1 MTFYKIYVVILMELE
16 MLKKINIKVII
27 DSFTL
32 LIIAAAVG
40 TIVSFVAQLFMI
52 SAKNIYQFLFYNDD
66 FILTLDIGSVS
77 LNMIPLLICVP
88 CSIIVGLLMYS
99 LKLPRWFG
107 PADTIYAAHH
117 RAGTLDLKGGFGST
131 LASFISIS
139 GGASVGIY
147 GPLVHFGATV
157 SSFIRKQSFIPKIPH
172 DIIIGSGVA
181 AAISAGFGAPI
192 AGIIFAHE
200 TVLRHFSMKAVAALA
215 ISSMAANFFAKEIGI
230 VNPPLLL
237 SAITFEMSEILTSL
251 ALIGPLA
258 AIIAICFM
266 KLIVF
271 LGTIPS
277 KIKLQPWQAPL
288 IAGFACGLC
297 GMIFSEILGLGTET
311 LMSVITSEQNI
322 KYLIALLVGKLILTS
337 LCIGFGFFGGT
348 FSPALFLGGVLG
360 ALIFQLPITSTNP
373 DLLSVLAVS
382 GMAAVSSSVI
392 GAPITAIILVLELT
406 GSYEYAIAATFPIVI
421 CSFITSR
428 TFGNSLF
435 DKQLISR
442 GIAIT
447 KGREQILLNEVLIND
462 YVDKKYTKLDVK
474 TSIDNAI
481 KILIKANTTEA
492 YIVLKDDKYIGKISL
507 INLINK
513 KRPSLINYI
522 EKKELIIDPSSNLM
536 FVIKKLAGFV
546 GESIPI
552 VNKKTGKMNGII
564 SENNVLKAYLEIS
577 NEINQIEKH

>member
-1 MTFYKIYVVILMELE
+1 

-88 CSIIVGLLMYS
+88 CSIIVGLLMYY

-157 SSFIRKQSFIPKIPH
+157 SSLIRRQSFIPKIPH

-200 TVLRHFSMKAVAALA
+200 TVLRHFSMRAVAALA

-311 LMSVITSEQNI
+311 LISVITSEQNI
-322 KYLIALLVGKLILTS
+322 KYLMALLVGKLILTS

-360 ALIFQLPITSTNP
+360 ALIFHLPITSTNP

-442 GIAIT
+442 GVAIT

-481 KILIKANTTEA
+481 KILIKANTTEG

-513 KRPSLINYI
+513 KSPSLINYI

>member
-1 MTFYKIYVVILMELE
+1 MTFNIIYVEFLMELK
-16 MLKKINIKVII
+16 MLKKTNIKVIL
-27 DSFTL
+27 DSFVL

-52 SAKNIYQFLFYNDD
+52 SAKNIYQFLFYNNN
-66 FILTLDIGSVS
+66 FILILDIGSVS

-88 CSIIVGLLMYS
+88 CSIMVGLLMYY

-266 KLIVF
+266 KLIIF
-271 LGTIPS
+271 FGTIPS

-322 KYLIALLVGKLILTS
+322 KYLFALLVGKLILTS
-337 LCIGFGFFGGT
+337 ICIGFGFFGGT

-373 DLLSVLAVS
+373 ELLSVLAVS

-462 YVDKKYTKLDVK
+462 YVDKKYTKLDIK

-481 KILIKANTTEA
+481 KILTKANTTEG
-492 YIVLKDDKYIGKISL
+492 YIILKDDKYVGKISL

-513 KRPSLINYI
+513 KKPGLINYI
-522 EKKELIIDPSSNLM
+522 EKKELVIDPSSNLM

>member
-1 MTFYKIYVVILMELE
+1 MF
-16 MLKKINIKVII
+16 KKTSIKAIKE
-27 DSFTL
+27 SLSL
-32 LIIAAAVG
+32 LIIAAIIG
-40 TIVSFVAQLFMI
+40 TIVSFVAQLFII
-52 SAKNIYQFLFYNDD
+52 SAKNIYD
-66 FILTLDIGSVS
+66 FIFNNNNFIITFDIGGVS
-77 LNMIPLLICVP
+77 LNLIPLIICVP
-88 CSIIVGLLMYS
+88 SSILVGLLMYY

-117 RAGTLDLKGGFGST
+117 KAGILDLKGGFGST

-157 SSFIRKQSFIPKIPH
+157 SSFIRRQTFIPKIPH

-181 AAISAGFGAPI
+181 AAISAGFGAPL

-200 TVLRHFSMKAVAALA
+200 TVLRHFSMRAVAALA
-215 ISSMAANFFAKEIGI
+215 IASMVANYSATEIGI
-230 VNPPLLL
+230 VSPPLLL
-237 SAITFEMSEILTSL
+237 TAIPFEMSSIITSL

-258 AIIAICFM
+258 AIVAIIFM
-266 KLIVF
+266 KSMIY
-271 LGTIPS
+271 LGSVPS
-277 KIKLQPWQAPL
+277 KLKLQSWQAPI

-311 LMSVITSEQNI
+311 LISVITNEQNLA
-322 KYLIALLVGKLILTS
+322 YLFALLIGKLILTS
-337 LCIGFGFFGGT
+337 ICIGFGFFGGT

-360 ALIFQLPITSTNP
+360 AIIFQLPITSINP

-442 GIAIT
+442 GVAIT
-447 KGREQILLNEVLIND
+447 KGREQILLNEVLIEN
-462 YVDKKYTKLDVK
+462 YVDKKFTKLSSN
-474 TSIDNAI
+474 TSVEKAI
-481 KILIKANTTEA
+481 KLLTKEKTTEG
-492 YIVLKDDKYIGKISL
+492 YIVSKENTYIGKISL
-507 INLINK
+507 LNLVNK
-513 KRPSLINYI
+513 KSVDIVDYKEINP
-522 EKKELIIDPSSNLM
+522 LIIDPNSSLI
-536 FVIKKLAGFV
+536 FVIKKLSKFV

-552 VNKKTGKMNGII
+552 VNKKTNKMIGII
-564 SENNVLKAYLEIS
+564 SENDVLKAYLDIS
-577 NEINQIEKH
+577 EEINQIEKH

>member
-88 CSIIVGLLMYS
+88 CSIMVGLLMYY

-215 ISSMAANFFAKEIGI
+215 ISSMAANFFANEIGI
-230 VNPPLLL
+230 VSPPLLL

-266 KLIVF
+266 KLIIF

-288 IAGFACGLC
+288 IAGFACGLF

-442 GIAIT
+442 GVAIT
-447 KGREQILLNEVLIND
+447 NGREQILLNEVLIND
-462 YVDKKYTKLDVK
+462 YVDKRYTKLDGK

-481 KILIKANTTEA
+481 KILTKANTTEG

-513 KRPSLINYI
+513 KKPGLINYI
-522 EKKELIIDPSSNLM
+522 EKKELVIDPSSTLM
-536 FVIKKLAGFV
+536 FVIKKLSSFV

-564 SENNVLKAYLEIS
+564 SENDVLKAYLEIS

>member
-1 MTFYKIYVVILMELE
+1 MTFCKIYVVILMELK
-16 MLKKINIKVII
+16 MLKKTNIKVII

-88 CSIIVGLLMYS
+88 CSIIVGLLMYY

-157 SSFIRKQSFIPKIPH
+157 SSLIRRQSFIPKIPH

-200 TVLRHFSMKAVAALA
+200 TVLRHFSMRAVAALA

-311 LMSVITSEQNI
+311 LISVITSEQNI

-360 ALIFQLPITSTNP
+360 ALIFHLPITSTNP

-442 GIAIT
+442 GVAIT

-481 KILIKANTTEA
+481 KILIKANTTEG

-513 KRPSLINYI
+513 KSPSLINYI
-522 EKKELIIDPSSNLM
+522 EKKELVIDPSSNLM

-577 NEINQIEKH
+577 SEINQIEKH

>member
-1 MTFYKIYVVILMELE
+1 MTFYKIYIVFLMELK
-16 MLKKINIKVII
+16 MLKKTNIKVII
-27 DSFTL
+27 DSFVL

-88 CSIIVGLLMYS
+88 CSIIVGLLMYY

-117 RAGTLDLKGGFGST
+117 RAGILDLKGGFGST

-157 SSFIRKQSFIPKIPH
+157 SSLIRKQSFIPKIPH

-311 LMSVITSEQNI
+311 LISVITNEQNI

-360 ALIFQLPITSTNP
+360 ALIFHLPITSTNP

-442 GIAIT
+442 GVAIT

-481 KILIKANTTEA
+481 KILIKANTTEG

>member
-1 MTFYKIYVVILMELE
+1 MF
-16 MLKKINIKVII
+16 KKTSIKTIK
-27 DSFTL
+27 DSLSL
-32 LIIAAAVG
+32 LIIAAIIG
-40 TIVSFVAQLFMI
+40 TIVSFVAQLFII
-52 SAKNIYQFLFYNDD
+52 SAKNIYEFIFNNND
-66 FILTLDIGSVS
+66 FILSFDVGGVS
-77 LNMIPLLICVP
+77 LNLIPLIVCVP
-88 CSIIVGLLMYS
+88 SSILVGLLMYY

-117 RAGTLDLKGGFGST
+117 KAGVLDLKGGFGST

-157 SSFIRKQSFIPKIPH
+157 SSFIRRQTFIPKIPH

-181 AAISAGFGAPI
+181 AAISAGFGAPL

-215 ISSMAANFFAKEIGI
+215 IASMAANYSATEIGI
-230 VNPPLLL
+230 VSPPLLL
-237 SAITFEMSEILTSL
+237 TAVPFEMSDILTSL

-258 AIIAICFM
+258 AVVAIIFM
-266 KLIVF
+266 KLMIY
-271 LGTIPS
+271 LGSLPP
-277 KIKLQPWQAPL
+277 KLKLQSWQAPI

-311 LMSVITSEQNI
+311 LISVITNEQNLV
-322 KYLIALLVGKLILTS
+322 YLLALLIGKLVLTS
-337 LCIGFGFFGGT
+337 ICIGFGFFGGT

-360 ALIFQLPITSTNP
+360 AIIFQLPITSINP

-442 GIAIT
+442 GVAIT
-447 KGREQILLNEVLIND
+447 KGREQILLNEVLIES
-462 YVDKKYTKLDVK
+462 YVEKKFTKLGTK
-474 TSIDNAI
+474 TSIEKAI
-481 KILIKANTTEA
+481 KLLTSEKTTEG
-492 YIVLKDDKYIGKISL
+492 YIVSKENTYIGKISL
-507 INLINK
+507 LNLVNKKGLNLID
-513 KRPSLINYI
+513 YA
-522 EKKELIIDPSSNLM
+522 EKKPLIIDPNSSLLS
-536 FVIKKLAGFV
+536 VIKKLSNFV

-552 VNKKTGKMNGII
+552 VNKKTNHMVGII
-564 SENNVLKAYLEIS
+564 SENDVLKAYLDIS
-577 NEINQIEKH
+577 EEINQIEKH

>member
-1 MTFYKIYVVILMELE
+1 
-16 MLKKINIKVII
+16 MLTKRSIKTIR
-27 DSFTL
+27 DSLALL
-32 LIIAAAVG
+32 LIAAVIG
-40 TIVSFVAQLFMI
+40 TIVSFVAQLFII
-52 SAKNIYQFLFYNDD
+52 SAKNIYD
-66 FILTLDIGSVS
+66 FIFNNNDIILTFDIGAVS
-77 LNMIPLLICVP
+77 LNLIPLIICVP
-88 CSIIVGLLMYS
+88 SSILVALLMYY

-117 RAGTLDLKGGFGST
+117 KAGILDLKGGFGST

-157 SSFIRKQSFIPKIPH
+157 SSFIRRQTFMPKIPH

-181 AAISAGFGAPI
+181 AAISAGFGAPL

-200 TVLRHFSMKAVAALA
+200 TVLRHFSMRAVAALA
-215 ISSMAANFFAKEIGI
+215 IASMAANYSATEIGI
-230 VNPPLLL
+230 VSPPLLL
-237 SAITFEMSEILTSL
+237 TAISFEMSDILTSL

-258 AIIAICFM
+258 AVIAIIFM
-266 KLIVF
+266 KSIIY
-271 LGTIPS
+271 LGSIPP
-277 KIKLQPWQAPL
+277 KLNLKSWQSPIL
-288 IAGFACGLC
+288 AGFACGIC
-297 GMIFSEILGLGTET
+297 GMFFSEVLGLGTET
-311 LMSVITSEQNI
+311 LMVVITSEQI
-322 KYLIALLVGKLILTS
+322 IGYLLALLIGKLFLTS
-337 LCIGFGFFGGT
+337 VCIGFGFFGGT

-360 ALIFQLPITSTNP
+360 AIIFQLPMTSINP

-442 GIAIT
+442 GVAIT
-447 KGREQILLNEVLIND
+447 KGREQILLNELLIEN
-462 YVDKKYTKLDVK
+462 YVDVNFTKFNLNTSINRAIKLCTENK
-474 TSIDNAI
+474 TS
-481 KILIKANTTEA
+481 EG
-492 YIVLKDDKYIGKISL
+492 YIVSKENIYIGKISL
-507 INLINK
+507 LNLVNKKGINLID
-513 KRPSLINYI
+513 YV
-522 EKKELIIDPSSNLM
+522 EKKPLIIDPKSSLIS
-536 FVIKKLAGFV
+536 VIKKLSNFV

-552 VNKKTGKMNGII
+552 VNKKTNVMIGII
-564 SENNVLKAYLEIS
+564 SENDVLKAYLDIS
-577 NEINQIEKH
+577 EEINQIEKH

>member
-1 MTFYKIYVVILMELE
+1 MTFNRIYVVFLMEPK
-16 MLKKINIKVII
+16 MLKKTNIKVII
-27 DSFTL
+27 DSFVL
-32 LIIAAAVG
+32 LMIAALVG

-66 FILTLDIGSVS
+66 FILTLDIGGVS

-157 SSFIRKQSFIPKIPH
+157 SSLIRRQSFIPKIPH

-215 ISSMAANFFAKEIGI
+215 ISSMAANFFANEIGI
-230 VNPPLLL
+230 VSPPLLL

-266 KLIVF
+266 KLIIF

-348 FSPALFLGGVLG
+348 FSPALFLGGMLG

-442 GIAIT
+442 GVAIT
-447 KGREQILLNEVLIND
+447 NGREQILLNEVLIND
-462 YVDKKYTKLDVK
+462 YVDKRYTKLDGK

-481 KILIKANTTEA
+481 KILTKANTTEG

-513 KRPSLINYI
+513 KKPGLINYI
-522 EKKELIIDPSSNLM
+522 EKKELVIDPSSNLM
-536 FVIKKLAGFV
+536 FVIKKLSSFV

-552 VNKKTGKMNGII
+552 VNKKTGKMKGII
-564 SENNVLKAYLEIS
+564 SENDVLKAYLEIS

>member
-1 MTFYKIYVVILMELE
+1 

-88 CSIIVGLLMYS
+88 CSIIVGLLMYF

-117 RAGTLDLKGGFGST
+117 RAGILDLKGGFGST

-215 ISSMAANFFAKEIGI
+215 ISSMAANFFANEIGI
-230 VNPPLLL
+230 VSPPLLL

-311 LMSVITSEQNI
+311 LISVITNEQNI

-360 ALIFQLPITSTNP
+360 ALIFHLPITSTNP

-442 GIAIT
+442 GVAIT

-481 KILIKANTTEA
+481 KILIKANTTEG

-522 EKKELIIDPSSNLM
+522 EKKELVIDPSSNLM

>member
-1 MTFYKIYVVILMELE
+1 MF
-16 MLKKINIKVII
+16 KKTSIKAIKE
-27 DSFTL
+27 SLSL
-32 LIIAAAVG
+32 LIIAAIIG
-40 TIVSFVAQLFMI
+40 TIVSLVAQLFII
-52 SAKNIYQFLFYNDD
+52 SAKNIYE
-66 FILTLDIGSVS
+66 FIFNNNNFIITFDIGGVS
-77 LNMIPLLICVP
+77 LNLIPLIICVP
-88 CSIIVGLLMYS
+88 SSILVGLLMYY

-117 RAGTLDLKGGFGST
+117 KAGILDLKGGFGST

-157 SSFIRKQSFIPKIPH
+157 SSFIRRQTFIPKIPH

-181 AAISAGFGAPI
+181 AAISAGFGAPL

-200 TVLRHFSMKAVAALA
+200 TVLRHFSMRAVAALA
-215 ISSMAANFFAKEIGI
+215 IASMVANYSATEIGI
-230 VNPPLLL
+230 VSPPLLL
-237 SAITFEMSEILTSL
+237 TAIPFEMSDILTSL

-258 AIIAICFM
+258 AIVAIIFM
-266 KLIVF
+266 KSMIY
-271 LGTIPS
+271 LGSVPS
-277 KIKLQPWQAPL
+277 KLKLQSWQAPI

-311 LMSVITSEQNI
+311 LISVITNEQNLA
-322 KYLIALLVGKLILTS
+322 YLFALLIGKLILTS
-337 LCIGFGFFGGT
+337 ICIGFGFFGGT

-360 ALIFQLPITSTNP
+360 AIIFQLPITSINP

-442 GIAIT
+442 GVAIT
-447 KGREQILLNEVLIND
+447 KGREQILLNEVLIEN
-462 YVDKKYTKLDVK
+462 YVDKKFTKLSSN
-474 TSIDNAI
+474 TSVEKAI
-481 KILIKANTTEA
+481 KLLTKEKTTEG
-492 YIVLKDDKYIGKISL
+492 YIVSKESTYIGKFSL
-507 INLINK
+507 LNLVNK
-513 KRPSLINYI
+513 KSADIVDYKEINP
-522 EKKELIIDPSSNLM
+522 LIIDPNSSLI
-536 FVIKKLAGFV
+536 FVIKKLSKFV

-552 VNKKTGKMNGII
+552 VNKKTNKMIGII
-564 SENNVLKAYLEIS
+564 SENDVLKAYLDIS
-577 NEINQIEKH
+577 EEINQIEKH

>member
-1 MTFYKIYVVILMELE
+1 MTFNIIYVEFLMELK
-16 MLKKINIKVII
+16 MLKKTSIKVIL
-27 DSFTL
+27 DSFVL

-52 SAKNIYQFLFYNDD
+52 SAKNIYQFLFYNDV

-77 LNMIPLLICVP
+77 LNMVPLLICVP
-88 CSIIVGLLMYS
+88 CSILVGLLMYS

-258 AIIAICFM
+258 ALIAICFM

-311 LMSVITSEQNI
+311 LMSVITNEQNI

-442 GIAIT
+442 GVAIT

-481 KILIKANTTEA
+481 KILIKANTTEG

-577 NEINQIEKH
+577 SEINQIEKH

>member
-1 MTFYKIYVVILMELE
+1 MTFKIIYVEFLMELK
-16 MLKKINIKVII
+16 MLKKTSIKVIL
-27 DSFTL
+27 DSFVL

-66 FILTLDIGSVS
+66 FIFTIEIGSIS
-77 LNMIPLLICVP
+77 LNIIPLIVCVP

-215 ISSMAANFFAKEIGI
+215 ISSMAANFFAKEIGV

-258 AIIAICFM
+258 AIIAIYFM

-271 LGTIPS
+271 LGTVPS

-421 CSFITSR
+421 CSYITSR

-442 GIAIT
+442 GVAIT
-447 KGREQILLNEVLIND
+447 KGREQILLNEVLINE
-462 YVDKKYTKLDVK
+462 YVDKKYTKLDGK
-474 TSIDNAI
+474 TSIDKAI
-481 KILIKANTTEA
+481 KILTKANTTEG
-492 YIVLKDDKYIGKISL
+492 YIVLKDDKYVGKISL

-513 KRPSLINYI
+513 KKPGLINYI
-522 EKKELIIDPSSNLM
+522 EKKELVIDPSSNLM

-564 SENNVLKAYLEIS
+564 SENDVLKAYLEIS

>member
-32 LIIAAAVG
+32 LTIAAAVG

-52 SAKNIYQFLFYNDD
+52 SVKNIYQFLFYNDV

-77 LNMIPLLICVP
+77 LNMVPLLICVP
-88 CSIIVGLLMYS
+88 CSILVGLLMYS

-157 SSFIRKQSFIPKIPH
+157 SSMIRRQSFIPKIPH

-215 ISSMAANFFAKEIGI
+215 VSSMAANFFAKEIGI

-360 ALIFQLPITSTNP
+360 ALIFHLPITSTNP

-442 GIAIT
+442 GVAIT

>member
-32 LIIAAAVG
+32 LTIAAAVG

-88 CSIIVGLLMYS
+88 CSIIVGLLMYY

-157 SSFIRKQSFIPKIPH
+157 SSMIRRQSFIPKIPH

-311 LMSVITSEQNI
+311 LISVITSEQNI
-322 KYLIALLVGKLILTS
+322 KYLMALLVGKLILTS

-360 ALIFQLPITSTNP
+360 ALIFHLPITSTNP

-442 GIAIT
+442 GVAIT
-447 KGREQILLNEVLIND
+447 NGREQILLNEVLIND

-481 KILIKANTTEA
+481 KILIKANTTEG

-513 KRPSLINYI
+513 KRPNLINYI
-522 EKKELIIDPSSNLM
+522 EKKELVLDPSSNLM

-577 NEINQIEKH
+577 SEINQIEKH

>member
-1 MTFYKIYVVILMELE
+1 
-16 MLKKINIKVII
+16 MLIKTNIKVIL
-27 DSFTL
+27 DSFVL

-66 FILTLDIGSVS
+66 FILTLDIGGVS

-88 CSIIVGLLMYS
+88 CSIIVGLLMYY

-107 PADTIYAAHH
+107 PADTIFAAHH

-237 SAITFEMSEILTSL
+237 SAVTFEMSEILTSL

-258 AIIAICFM
+258 AITAICFM

-271 LGTIPS
+271 LGTFPS
-277 KIKLQPWQAPL
+277 KINLQPWQAPL

-311 LMSVITSEQNI
+311 LMSVITSEQNMT
-322 KYLIALLVGKLILTS
+322 YLIALLVGKLILTS

-348 FSPALFLGGVLG
+348 FSPALFLGGILG

-421 CSFITSR
+421 CSYITSR

-442 GIAIT
+442 GVAIT
-447 KGREQILLNEVLIND
+447 KGREQILLNEILIND
-462 YVDKKYTKLDVK
+462 YVDKRYTKINIK
-474 TSIDNAI
+474 TSLDSAI
-481 KILIKANTTEA
+481 KILTRANTTEG
-492 YIVLKDDKYIGKISL
+492 YIVLKDDKYVGKISL

-513 KRPSLINYI
+513 KKPGLINYI
-522 EKKELIIDPSSNLM
+522 EKKELVIDPSSNLM

-564 SENNVLKAYLEIS
+564 SENDVLKAYLEIS

>member
-1 MTFYKIYVVILMELE
+1 MTFNIIYVEFLMELK
-16 MLKKINIKVII
+16 MLKKTNIKVIL
-27 DSFTL
+27 DSFVL

-77 LNMIPLLICVP
+77 LNMVPLLICVP
-88 CSIIVGLLMYS
+88 CSILVGLLMYS

-237 SAITFEMSEILTSL
+237 SAISFEMSEILTSL

-311 LMSVITSEQNI
+311 LMSVITNEQNI

-421 CSFITSR
+421 CSYITSR

-442 GIAIT
+442 GVAIT
-447 KGREQILLNEVLIND
+447 KGREQILMNEVLINE
-462 YVDKKYTKLDVK
+462 YVDKKYTKLDGK
-474 TSIDNAI
+474 TSIDKAI
-481 KILIKANTTEA
+481 KILTKANTTEG
-492 YIVLKDDKYIGKISL
+492 YIVLKDDKYVGKISL

-513 KRPSLINYI
+513 KKPGLINYI
-522 EKKELIIDPSSNLM
+522 EKKELVIDPSSNLM

-564 SENNVLKAYLEIS
+564 SENDVLKAYLEIS